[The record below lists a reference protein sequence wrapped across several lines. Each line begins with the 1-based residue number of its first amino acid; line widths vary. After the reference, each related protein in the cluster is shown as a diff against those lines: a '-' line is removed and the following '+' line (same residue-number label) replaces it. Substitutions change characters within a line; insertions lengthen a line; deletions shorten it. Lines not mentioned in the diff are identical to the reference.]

1 MAVMTPNP
9 LPGPFLEGQDVH
21 FTFSPDIVSVA
32 YTTDGTPPSISKYIA
47 YDNLTPRNPFIA
59 VTEDGRGPVVYD
71 GGFPKIYNGSAP
83 AAGSGFAD
91 FTGSYKYVY
100 NVLKWIANKE
110 KIATGNNKILIL
122 GDSNASMSESYS
134 IKSTISNSFFTS
146 LTRLCEAV
154 GYVPTFKER
163 SDYGAEL
170 DPTLAEL
177 EQYCCLFLL
186 SSKFD
191 KSYIT
196 QNAVNDIVT
205 YRENGNGIY
214 ILTDHGPIIPDI
226 ATAAGNTAGFF
237 ATANKVAARFGAFF
251 SGDYGRTPV
260 NCGWL
265 RENYGDHPL
274 YNGIL
279 DSETV
284 YAGASESRV
293 VVTTANVFDPSLFP
307 TIRVDKKGL
316 NTIQVL
322 GVTSTGELVTGRY
335 VYIIQGDEF
344 VFAKTVNP
352 STGLEETNV
361 GQAYADLGGRATV
374 SMWVDGSTLGTVW
387 GEIKLNGKRIG
398 ELHYTQ
404 GVGSKTHWYAGKLEN
419 TPLNEG
425 DVIQQSI
432 LIPFGYSK
440 SIEVNRQE
448 YPTKGIALPS
458 VIAVGRTA
466 LHFTGVAKSVRSF
479 YEKLKPTLPPSKS
492 AQPVSVGENGM
503 MFFGIF
509 ENKYQFEDIADT
521 RIFRTT
527 AEVTAAIAATAANP
541 GPRFI
546 DASTNRVYAYL
557 NGAFRHIVGLTA
569 QDFYGAP
576 RIITNTTTGHKFRLE
591 LNGTISQL

>member
-1 MAVMTPNP
+1 MATMTPTP
-9 LPGPFLEGQDVH
+9 LPGPFLEGQNVN
-21 FTFSPDIVSVA
+21 FAFSPDIVSVA

-59 VTEDGRGPVVYD
+59 VTEDGRGRVVYD

-83 AAGSGFAD
+83 PVGSGFAD

-100 NVLKWIANKE
+100 NVLKWIANQE
-110 KIATGNNKILIL
+110 KIAAGNKKILIL
-122 GDSNASMSESYS
+122 GDSNSSMGENYA
-134 IKSTISNSFFTS
+134 IKGLNSSSFFNS
-146 LTRLCEAV
+146 LNRLCEAV
-154 GYVPTFKER
+154 GYTPTFKER
-163 SDYGAEL
+163 SDYGEEL
-170 DPTLAEL
+170 NPTLAEL

-191 KSYIT
+191 KSFIT

-214 ILTDHGPIIPDI
+214 LLADHGPIVPDI
-226 ATAAGNTAGFF
+226 ATAAAGTMGFF
-237 ATANKVAARFGAFF
+237 ATANRVAVRFGAFF
-251 SGDYGRTPV
+251 SGDYARTPV

-307 TIRVDKKGL
+307 TIRVDKKGI

-322 GVTSTGELVTGRY
+322 GVTSSGELTTGRY

-344 VFAKTVNP
+344 VFAKTTNP
-352 STGLEETNV
+352 STGLEETNA
-361 GQAYADLGGRATV
+361 GQVYADLGGRASV

-404 GVGSKTHWYAGKLEN
+404 AGGSKTHWYAGKLEN
-419 TPLNEG
+419 TPLNDG

-432 LIPFGYSK
+432 LVPFGYTK
-440 SIEVNRQE
+440 SLSVNRDE
-448 YPTKGIALPS
+448 YAAKGIALPT
-458 VIAVGRTA
+458 VIAAGRTA
-466 LHFTGVAKSVRSF
+466 LRFTGVAKSVRSF
-479 YEKLKPTLPPSKS
+479 YEKLKPSLPASKS
-492 AQPVSVGENGM
+492 NQPLSVGENGM

-509 ENKYQFEDIADT
+509 NDKYQFEDILDD

-527 AEVTAAIAATAANP
+527 TEVNNAITATQANP

-546 DASTNRVYAYL
+546 DASTNRIYAYL
-557 NGAFRHIVGLTA
+557 NGSFRLITGLTA
-569 QDFYGAP
+569 QDVYGAP
-576 RIITNTTTGHKFRLE
+576 RLITNPTTGHKFRLE
-591 LNGTISQL
+591 INGTISQL

>member
-1 MAVMTPNP
+1 MAVMTPAP

-110 KIATGNNKILIL
+110 KIAAGNNKILIL

-146 LTRLCEAV
+146 LTRLCDAV

-226 ATAAGNTAGFF
+226 ATAAGNTIGFF
-237 ATANKVAARFGAFF
+237 ATANKVATRFGAFF
-251 SGDYGRTPV
+251 SGDYARTPV

-307 TIRVDKKGL
+307 TIRVETKGM

-322 GVTSTGELVTGRY
+322 GVTTTGELVTGRY

-344 VFAKTVNP
+344 VFAMTTNP
-352 STGLEETNV
+352 ETGLEETNM
-361 GQAYADLGGRATV
+361 GRIYADISGRSTFT
-374 SMWVDGSTLGTVW
+374 MWVDGSTLGTVW

-404 GVGSKTHWYAGKLEN
+404 AEGSKTYWYSGKSRN
-419 TPLNEG
+419 TPLNDG
-425 DVIQQSI
+425 DIIQQSI
-432 LIPFGYSK
+432 LVPFGYSK
-440 SIEVNRQE
+440 TIEVSRDQ
-448 YPTKGIALPS
+448 YPTKGIALPE
-458 VIAVGRTA
+458 VVAVGRNA
-466 LHFTGVAKSVRSF
+466 LQFTGVAKSVRSF
-479 YEKLKPTLPPSKS
+479 YEKIKPLLKPSKS
-492 AQPVSVGENGM
+492 AQPISSGENGM

-509 ENKYQFEDIADT
+509 ENKYQFDDLIDL
-521 RIFRTT
+521 RIYRTT
-527 AEVTAAIAATAANP
+527 TEVNAAIAVTPVTP
-541 GPRFI
+541 GVRFI

-576 RIITNTTTGHKFRLE
+576 RIVTNTTTGHKFRLE